1 MINNQ
6 QGRPHFHNG
15 GIDQPSISG
24 YQIYHK
30 NIVLIIRNN
39 NNYSNDKNTINN
51 ISNDNN
57 DSNNKT

>member
-15 GIDQPSISG
+15 GIDQPSIPG
-24 YQIYHK
+24 YQIHK

-39 NNYSNDKNTINN
+39 NNYSNYKNTINN